1 MRTILKIEKLNL
13 NYAEHHVLKNID
25 LQIEEN
31 KITSIIGPSGCG
43 KSTLLKCINNI
54 IKENKEA
61 SLNGNIFFLDKNI
74 NVFKEDELRKN
85 IGMVFQNSVC
95 FPMSIQKNMEYALK
109 YFGISRAKRKEI
121 IKESLQTTGLHEE
134 VKDMMNKSALKLSGG
149 QQQRLCI
156 ARTLSV
162 QPKILLLDE
171 PCSALDVMNT
181 KIIEGLLTSLKKN
194 YTILIVTHNLS
205 QAKRI
210 SDNVIFMNG
219 GRVIEYGNCESVFNT
234 PENII
239 TKQYINGN
247 FG

>member
-1 MRTILKIEKLNL
+1 MRTILKVEKLNL
-13 NYAEHHVLKNID
+13 HYTKHHVLKDID
-25 LQIEEN
+25 LEIEEN

-61 SLNGNIFFLDKNI
+61 SVNGSIYFLDKSI
-74 NVFKEDELRKN
+74 NVFKEEELRKN
-85 IGMVFQNSVC
+85 IGMVFQSSVC

-109 YFGISRAKRKEI
+109 YFGISRANRKDI
-121 IKESLQTTGLHEE
+121 IKKTLQITGLYDE

-162 QPKILLLDE
+162 QPRILLLDE

-181 KIIEGLLTSLKKN
+181 KIIEELLISLKKK

-210 SDNVIFMNG
+210 SDNVIFMNE
-219 GRVIEYGNCESVFNT
+219 GRVIECGSCEKVFNSS
-234 PENII
+234 ENII
-239 TKQYINGN
+239 TKEYLDGN